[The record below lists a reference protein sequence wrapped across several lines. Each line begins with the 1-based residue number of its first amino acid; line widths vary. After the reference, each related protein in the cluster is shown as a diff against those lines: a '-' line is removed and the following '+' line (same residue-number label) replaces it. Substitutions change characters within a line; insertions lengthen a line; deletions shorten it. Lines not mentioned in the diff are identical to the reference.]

1 MKFEYLLYVLLGDLL
16 DVEISLI
23 YIYWREDSHETGKYQ
38 DVSLAIIASCDTV
51 PLLWYQ
57 VKYVGEIEEQL
68 EALIQA
74 VEETILHYLEW
85 DSIPLTPQ
93 GLLYFNQRIIIQLLN
108 FLFGVFT
115 IRLSVSSEMNVL

>member
-1 MKFEYLLYVLLGDLL
+1 M
-16 DVEISLI
+16 
-23 YIYWREDSHETGKYQ
+23 
-38 DVSLAIIASCDTV
+38 
-51 PLLWYQ
+51 
-57 VKYVGEIEEQL
+57 GEIEEQL

-74 VEETILHYLEW
+74 VEETILNYLEW
-85 DSIPLTPQ
+85 GDSIPLTPQ